1 MVRLFVFSLLIIVVA
16 LWVTFYL
23 GFPADPGYLL
33 IAFRNYTFETS
44 LFTLVVTLGAIY
56 LLFRLLV
63 IIFRWVNPAK
73 LVRAG
78 IAINEKRKARERSK
92 TMEGML
98 YLIRGNWQSSYKL
111 LKKSMSD
118 QDATVIN
125 YLAAAYAAQKLDDK
139 DSWERCL
146 DQAER
151 EYPAARSTVNSLR
164 AQLLFRSG
172 HLEQCL
178 AVLEQLK
185 KTSLNDAALLL
196 LLKEVYIRLE
206 VWDLLKELLPSLEK
220 NKIVDDEES
229 AKIRM
234 RIFVEEL
241 YVCYG
246 EPQTRSDKQE
256 VLRRLIQLW
265 KKAPVRYK
273 ENEKVVKH
281 YSELMIR
288 LDDKTAASEALEKAI
303 ARNWSDVLVI
313 FYGEHDFS
321 ASPQQLLVAESW
333 LMERPANS
341 NLLLSLGRIC
351 MRNELWGKAKEYYEA
366 SIKITPC
373 AEAYGELSRLLKHL
387 GELEASEICLKNYG
401 DLIGVKLPELPM
413 PPANKINH

>member
-78 IAINEKRKARERSK
+78 IAISEKRKARERSK

-178 AVLEQLK
+178 AVLEKLK

-265 KKAPVRYK
+265 KKASVRYK

-288 LDDKTAASEALEKAI
+288 LDDKAAASEALEKAI

-321 ASPQQLLVAESW
+321 ASAQQLLVAESW

>member
-44 LFTLVVTLGAIY
+44 LFTLVVTLVAIY

-125 YLAAAYAAQKLDDK
+125 YLAAAYAAQRLDDK
-139 DSWERCL
+139 DSWEQCL

-185 KTSLNDAALLL
+185 KSSLNDAALLL

-288 LDDKTAASEALEKAI
+288 LDDKAAASEALEKAI

>member
-44 LFTLVVTLGAIY
+44 LFMLVVTLVAIY

-185 KTSLNDAALLL
+185 KSSLNDAALLL

-234 RIFVEEL
+234 RIFIEEL

-281 YSELMIR
+281 YSELMIK
-288 LDDKTAASEALEKAI
+288 LDDKAAAAEALEKAI

-313 FYGEHDFS
+313 FYGEHDFN

-413 PPANKINH
+413 PPTNKINH

>member
-23 GFPADPGYLL
+23 GFPAAPGYLL

-44 LFTLVVTLGAIY
+44 LFTLVVTLVAIY

-178 AVLEQLK
+178 AVLEKLK

-288 LDDKTAASEALEKAI
+288 LDDKAAASEALEKAI

-321 ASPQQLLVAESW
+321 ASPQLLLVAESW

>member
-1 MVRLFVFSLLIIVVA
+1 
-16 LWVTFYL
+16 
-23 GFPADPGYLL
+23 
-33 IAFRNYTFETS
+33 
-44 LFTLVVTLGAIY
+44 
-56 LLFRLLV
+56 
-63 IIFRWVNPAK
+63 
-73 LVRAG
+73 
-78 IAINEKRKARERSK
+78 
-92 TMEGML
+92 
-98 YLIRGNWQSSYKL
+98 
-111 LKKSMSD
+111 
-118 QDATVIN
+118 
-125 YLAAAYAAQKLDDK
+125 
-139 DSWERCL
+139 
-146 DQAER
+146 
-151 EYPAARSTVNSLR
+151 
-164 AQLLFRSG
+164 
-172 HLEQCL
+172 
-178 AVLEQLK
+178 
-185 KTSLNDAALLL
+185 
-196 LLKEVYIRLE
+196 
-206 VWDLLKELLPSLEK
+206 
-220 NKIVDDEES
+220 
-229 AKIRM
+229 M
-234 RIFVEEL
+234 RIFIEEL

-265 KKAPVRYK
+265 KKASVRYK

-288 LDDKTAASEALEKAI
+288 LDDKAAASEALEKAI

>member
-151 EYPAARSTVNSLR
+151 EYPASRSTVTSLR
-164 AQLLFRSG
+164 AQLLVRSG
-172 HLEQCL
+172 HLAQCL

-288 LDDKTAASEALEKAI
+288 LDDKAAASEVLEKAI
-303 ARNWSDVLVI
+303 ARNWSDVLGI

-413 PPANKINH
+413 PPTNKINH

>member
-44 LFTLVVTLGAIY
+44 LFTLVVTLVAIY

-151 EYPAARSTVNSLR
+151 EYPASRSTVNSLR

-178 AVLEQLK
+178 AVLEKLK

-288 LDDKTAASEALEKAI
+288 LDDKAAASEALEKAI

-321 ASPQQLLVAESW
+321 ASAQQLLVAESW

-387 GELEASEICLKNYG
+387 GELEASEICLKNYS

>member
-44 LFTLVVTLGAIY
+44 LFTLVVTLVAIY

-98 YLIRGNWQSSYKL
+98 YLIRGNWQSGYKL

-125 YLAAAYAAQKLDDK
+125 YLAAAYAALRLDDK
-139 DSWERCL
+139 DSWEQCL

-151 EYPAARSTVNSLR
+151 EYPASRSTVNSLR

-185 KTSLNDAALLL
+185 KSSLNDAALLL

-234 RIFVEEL
+234 RIFIEEL

-288 LDDKTAASEALEKAI
+288 LDDKAAASEALEKAI
-303 ARNWSDVLVI
+303 ARN
-313 FYGEHDFS
+313 
-321 ASPQQLLVAESW
+321 
-333 LMERPANS
+333 
-341 NLLLSLGRIC
+341 
-351 MRNELWGKAKEYYEA
+351 
-366 SIKITPC
+366 
-373 AEAYGELSRLLKHL
+373 
-387 GELEASEICLKNYG
+387 
-401 DLIGVKLPELPM
+401 
-413 PPANKINH
+413 

>member
-265 KKAPVRYK
+265 KKASVRYK

-288 LDDKTAASEALEKAI
+288 LDDKAAASEALEKAI

-313 FYGEHDFS
+313 FYGEHGFS
-321 ASPQQLLVAESW
+321 ASAQQLLVAESW

-387 GELEASEICLKNYG
+387 GELEASEICLKNYS

>member
-151 EYPAARSTVNSLR
+151 EYPASRSTVNNCCSDR
-164 AQLLFRSG
+164 
-172 HLEQCL
+172 
-178 AVLEQLK
+178 VI
-185 KTSLNDAALLL
+185 LN
-196 LLKEVYIRLE
+196 
-206 VWDLLKELLPSLEK
+206 
-220 NKIVDDEES
+220 S
-229 AKIRM
+229 AWR
-234 RIFVEEL
+234 
-241 YVCYG
+241 C
-246 EPQTRSDKQE
+246 
-256 VLRRLIQLW
+256 
-265 KKAPVRYK
+265 
-273 ENEKVVKH
+273 
-281 YSELMIR
+281 
-288 LDDKTAASEALEKAI
+288 
-303 ARNWSDVLVI
+303 
-313 FYGEHDFS
+313 
-321 ASPQQLLVAESW
+321 
-333 LMERPANS
+333 
-341 NLLLSLGRIC
+341 
-351 MRNELWGKAKEYYEA
+351 
-366 SIKITPC
+366 
-373 AEAYGELSRLLKHL
+373 
-387 GELEASEICLKNYG
+387 
-401 DLIGVKLPELPM
+401 
-413 PPANKINH
+413 